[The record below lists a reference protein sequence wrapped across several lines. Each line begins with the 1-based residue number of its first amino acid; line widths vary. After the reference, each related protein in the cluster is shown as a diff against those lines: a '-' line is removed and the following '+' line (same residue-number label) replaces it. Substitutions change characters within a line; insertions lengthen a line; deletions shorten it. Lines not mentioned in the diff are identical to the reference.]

1 MINLDYEA
9 PLELIRA
16 KIEQETGARAFVGVL
31 PPETGISI
39 VMTGG
44 AVRHD
49 YAGNIAVPMQFAMN
63 AKAKGAQACAGLL
76 AAASSAIQRMTADGT
91 GWQMTGVSVQ
101 RGPAQVAS
109 DPQGWCLLSATGT
122 ARLMY
127 WEEAEA

>member
-16 KIEQETGARAFVGVL
+16 KIETDTGERAFVGVL
-31 PPETGISI
+31 PPETGVSL
-39 VMTGG
+39 VLTGG

-49 YAGNIAVPMQFAMN
+49 FAGNIAVPLQFAVN
-63 AKAKGAQACAGLL
+63 VKAKGAQACAALL
-76 AAASSAIQRMTADGT
+76 GAASAAVHRMTGEGAN
-91 GWQMTGVSVQ
+91 WQMTGVSIQ

-127 WEEAEA
+127 WEEADA